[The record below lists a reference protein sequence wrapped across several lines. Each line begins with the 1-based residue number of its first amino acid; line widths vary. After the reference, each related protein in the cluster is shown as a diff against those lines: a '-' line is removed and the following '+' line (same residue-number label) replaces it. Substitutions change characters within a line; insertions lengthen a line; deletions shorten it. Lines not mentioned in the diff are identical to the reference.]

1 MAANNYSN
9 DGEIDIELM
18 YQLEAILSGS
28 TSNNDFNEL
37 SNNENNIME
46 SPFNEANQLEPN
58 NDIPQYV
65 IPFENYPIN
74 RNNNYGNYGENGNS
88 DADNEEVN
96 DGDGDG
102 DRNDDDGDDGG
113 DNDGIS
119 DTDADA
125 ILQSEIEMAIQVSLN
140 GENLSRFQNNIDQ
153 VYQQAGDIIE
163 YEYPILPISMCSDCY
178 DELIYNV
185 ENSNQIIIPQ
195 HILNDL
201 SKYNNINYPL
211 TFSFEGINH
220 VLSIKEIKNTNSIYV
235 PYRIFKKLNIEPGQ
249 EGCLQLLNTN
259 FPKGTKVVLQACTSN
274 FIEIEN
280 HKEYLE
286 KELCTRYTYLTQG
299 ETITLPLPEYLI
311 NFDDASSSNNFIQIN
326 IISTEPA
333 ESIYLINTDL
343 EVETLAPLDYV
354 PPIPPPVAI
363 DSSANSNLNS
373 DSKYRFT
380 YNPGS
385 SSSTGLNMCISEKEQ
400 SDDINGMGNEDTQKH
415 QYMGPGHTVGG
426 DDDDETPKEDEI
438 DKIRQLRI
446 ARFEKM
452 RQKK

>member
-1 MAANNYSN
+1 
-9 DGEIDIELM
+9 DG
-18 YQLEAILSGS
+18 
-28 TSNNDFNEL
+28 
-37 SNNENNIME
+37 
-46 SPFNEANQLEPN
+46 
-58 NDIPQYV
+58 
-65 IPFENYPIN
+65 
-74 RNNNYGNYGENGNS
+74 
-88 DADNEEVN
+88 
-96 DGDGDG
+96 
-102 DRNDDDGDDGG
+102 GG
-113 DNDGIS
+113 DNGDGIS

-125 ILQSEIEMAIQVSLN
+125 ILQSEIELAIQVSLN

-163 YEYPILPISMCSDCY
+163 YEHPILPISMCSECY

-185 ENSNQIIIPQ
+185 ENSNQMIVPQ

-201 SKYNNINYPL
+201 SKYNNIKYPL
-211 TFSFEGINH
+211 TFSFEGINQ

-286 KELCTRYTYLTQG
+286 KELCARYTYLTQG

-373 DSKYRFT
+373 DPKYRFT

-385 SSSTGLNMCISEKEQ
+385 CSSTGLNMCINEKDK
-400 SDDINGMGNEDTQKH
+400 SDNNGKEYEDTQIH
-415 QYMGPGHTVGG
+415 QYMGLGHTVGG
-426 DDDDETPKEDEI
+426 DDDDDDNAPKEDDV
-438 DKIRQLRI
+438 DKIRQLRL

-452 RQKK
+452 RHKK